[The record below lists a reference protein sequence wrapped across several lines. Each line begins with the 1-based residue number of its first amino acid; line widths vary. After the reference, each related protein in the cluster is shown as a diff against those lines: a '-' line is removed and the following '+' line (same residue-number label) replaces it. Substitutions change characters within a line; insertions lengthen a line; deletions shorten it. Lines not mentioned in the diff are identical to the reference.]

1 MSDGSNRFAPR
12 MPGNFW
18 TGVSRPSRTHLLTVG
33 METRRRPATSAVVS
47 RVGCMGPTL
56 CIRTIFVKH
65 IGTTRRTKLGTRLVG
80 DSCHL
85 PCVRAALAL
94 AVGAEDDEVGAMW
107 ARLGPTEIPRHPQ
120 DAIAQMRATLREVRG
135 AT

>member
-1 MSDGSNRFAPR
+1 
-12 MPGNFW
+12 
-18 TGVSRPSRTHLLTVG
+18 VSGAL
-33 METRRRPATSAVVS
+33 A
-47 RVGCMGPTL
+47 
-56 CIRTIFVKH
+56 F
-65 IGTTRRTKLGTRLVG
+65 
-80 DSCHL
+80 
-85 PCVRAALAL
+85 AALAL

>member
-1 MSDGSNRFAPR
+1 M
-12 MPGNFW
+12 
-18 TGVSRPSRTHLLTVG
+18 
-33 METRRRPATSAVVS
+33 
-47 RVGCMGPTL
+47 
-56 CIRTIFVKH
+56 
-65 IGTTRRTKLGTRLVG
+65 G

>member
-65 IGTTRRTKLGTRLVG
+65 IGTTRRTKLAF
-80 DSCHL
+80 
-85 PCVRAALAL
+85 AALAL